1 MDQPRRSQIQAANFA
16 TCPVAVIHR
25 LTACRGDGTHSNVNA
40 NERTS
45 RRGKLVALA
54 PELCDVPCFKTD
66 LVAQLRAG
74 MPSDEALDD
83 IRTRFVALSD
93 RTRLKVLYALVEGG
107 ELCVCD
113 VAHVVGMSVSAASHH
128 LRKLRDLRI
137 LKYRTDGKMAYYSI
151 ADRVVSRLVK
161 QAMERSAA

>member
-1 MDQPRRSQIQAANFA
+1 MS
-16 TCPVAVIHR
+16 
-25 LTACRGDGTHSNVNA
+25 A

-45 RRGKLVALA
+45 RRGKLLALA

-66 LVAQLRAG
+66 LVSQLRAG
-74 MPSDEALDD
+74 MPSDDALDEMR
-83 IRTRFVALSD
+83 IRFVALAD

-128 LRKLRDLRI
+128 LRKLRDLKI
-137 LKYRTDGKMAYYSI
+137 LKYRNDGKMAYYSV
-151 ADRVVSRLVK
+151 ADRVVVRLVK
-161 QAMERSAA
+161 QAIERSAA

>member
-1 MDQPRRSQIQAANFA
+1 MS
-16 TCPVAVIHR
+16 
-25 LTACRGDGTHSNVNA
+25 A

-45 RRGKLVALA
+45 RRGKLLALA

-66 LVAQLRAG
+66 LVAQLRGA
-74 MPSDEALDD
+74 MPTDEALDEM
-83 IRTRFVALSD
+83 RVRFVALAD

-128 LRKLRDLRI
+128 LRKLRDLKI
-137 LKYRTDGKMAYYSI
+137 LKYRNDGKMAYYSI
-151 ADRVVSRLVK
+151 ADRVVARMLK
-161 QAMERSAA
+161 QALERSAA